1 MFEPENSILTDQKK
15 VNGFHECVKPMH
27 IRVVR
32 RVVNIPYSDL
42 RSKLK
47 SVMCMLGF
55 CNVRESSFVGR
66 LIIAFF
72 SIILFT
78 ALFTIHMRIELWK
91 LFVYVHLW
99 SLHFVFYLENDE
111 SESAEERNFQHSQ
124 FGKKAAKAE
133 LWKQHLKLLSH
144 GLCSIASWI
153 KIISLSVIQF

>member
-1 MFEPENSILTDQKK
+1 MFEQENSILTDQKK
-15 VNGFHECVKPMH
+15 VNGFHECVKPVH

-78 ALFTIHMRIELWK
+78 VLFTIHMRIELWK
-91 LFVYVHLW
+91 LVYVHSR

-124 FGKKAAKAE
+124 FGKKSSQSRIVETTLKAS
-133 LWKQHLKLLSH
+133 Q
-144 GLCSIASWI
+144 SWFVFDRI
-153 KIISLSVIQF
+153 VN